1 MAYTDLSLQRDL
13 LLMSEAQRRALED
26 QPEGMAPP
34 VPLPPMATEAQCL
47 AADEL
52 FRRQDESEEEG
63 AESPVVPET
72 S

>member
-13 LLMSEAQRRALED
+13 LLLSEAQRRALED

-52 FRRQDESEEEG
+52 FRRQNESDGED
-63 AESPVVPET
+63 AESPRVVEQ

>member
-26 QPEGMAPP
+26 RPDGQAPP
-34 VPLPPMATEAQCL
+34 VPVPPMATEAQCL

-52 FRRQDESEEEG
+52 FRRQSEEEEDG
-63 AESPVVPET
+63 ERPRLPEK